1 MSNQKGETMNHILS
15 ECKMLAQKEYKERQ
29 ESIARLVH
37 WKLCCKYDMNRSE
50 KWYKHQSALI
60 PKEEVEEAMKALKA
74 TADGNCL
81 FNSEVFKRCY
91 KRFLLTTQN

>member
-1 MSNQKGETMNHILS
+1 MSVRCWHKTSTREDKTVLPDWSTGNS
-15 ECKMLAQKEYKERQ
+15 A
-29 ESIARLVH
+29 V
-37 WKLCCKYDMNRSE
+37 KYDMNRSE

-60 PKEEVEEAMKALKA
+60 PEEDGEEAIKAMKA